1 MEKSK
6 GVSKEEWQEALGVH
20 NLFKRIN
27 NSVINEHKETSPIDL
42 LSMAFEP
49 FGMIADAVVTLYP
62 NSQSRTEYFL
72 RMYHIGTETKY
83 NLDIHN
89 MPVGKGGFLKRASA
103 ATEPMLVPDITPEL
117 EPGDFDTLPWLAS
130 MRTALVVPTISL
142 TGNMAA
148 TIIFAREPDA
158 FKGPDLK
165 SNMIMVYAMTN
176 VVLTLILRIE
186 ADKARDALNE
196 ELASVGRI
204 QREFLPKVLPDT
216 EELTWAVYYATSA
229 CAGGDYYDFFD
240 YDDARQGF
248 IIADV
253 SGHGSPAAI
262 VMSMTRLLLHTLPA
276 DASSPDAVF
285 EYVNRLLVGNLLLGQ
300 FVTAFY
306 CIIDTATG
314 VVEYSNA
321 GHCPPQVFRAS
332 TKTIET
338 LTTTG
343 GLPLG
348 VTDNGGYVICTAELK
363 PGDVF
368 VFYTDGIREA
378 MNSKG
383 EMYGEMRLQSV
394 LLEAGGTS
402 AEEVKN
408 EILRDVCEFCAGE
421 QLKDD
426 LTIVVLTV
434 KE

>member
-1 MEKSK
+1 
-6 GVSKEEWQEALGVH
+6 
-20 NLFKRIN
+20 
-27 NSVINEHKETSPIDL
+27 
-42 LSMAFEP
+42 
-49 FGMIADAVVTLYP
+49 
-62 NSQSRTEYFL
+62 
-72 RMYHIGTETKY
+72 
-83 NLDIHN
+83 

-103 ATEPMLVPDITPEL
+103 ATEPLLVPDITEEV
-117 EPGDFDTLPWLAS
+117 EPVDFDALPWLAS

-142 TGNMAA
+142 SGNMAS
-148 TIIFAREPDA
+148 TIIFAKEADA

-165 SNMIMVYAMTN
+165 SNMVLTYAMTN

-204 QREFLPKVLPDT
+204 QREFLPKELPDT
-216 EELTWAVYYATSA
+216 DSLEWAVYYATSA
-229 CAGGDYYDFFD
+229 CAGGDYYDFFPLD
-240 YDDARQGF
+240 NGRLGF

-262 VMSMTRLLLHTLPA
+262 VMSMTRLLLHTLPVQ
-276 DASSPDAVF
+276 ASAPDAVF

-306 CIIDTATG
+306 CIIDEISG
-314 VVEYSNA
+314 EVEYSNA
-321 GHCPPQVFRAS
+321 GHCPPQVYRAE
-332 TKTIET
+332 TETIET

-348 VTDNGGYVICTAELK
+348 VTDNGGYVIGTAKLK
-363 PGDVF
+363 PGDLF

-378 MNSKG
+378 MNSEG
-383 EMYGEMRLQSV
+383 EMYGEVRLQRV
-394 LLEAGGTS
+394 LLGSGGS
-402 AEEVKN
+402 GAEEVKN
-408 EILRDVCEFCAGE
+408 EILRDVCEFCGGE
-421 QLKDD
+421 PLKDD